1 MWRQQ
6 SHIKLPKA
14 FLYKSQLIL
23 QMVARPKTTTQ
34 KERSK
39 LPGSATGNLFYICG
53 FIWHWGRQTSV
64 HMRSCHTKIHISQ
77 MYSSYMLHLVT
88 QQVHICCTAW
98 FIGVICHIVSLG
110 QKVCHFLGHNKVRVG
125 WLGRCPGILWEP
137 IWKCAHMQL
146 VMENIRPQSSQL
158 VEPLWT
164 DPGIKEWN

>member
-1 MWRQQ
+1 MKKAEILAGGQTRIKKVMENVRERGEGGKWRENGEGGDERQTETD
-6 SHIKLPKA
+6 
-14 FLYKSQLIL
+14 
-23 QMVARPKTTTQ
+23 RPKTTTQ

-77 MYSSYMLHLVT
+77 MYSSYMLHLVI

-98 FIGVICHIVSLG
+98 FIGVICHIISLG

-125 WLGRCPGILWEP
+125 
-137 IWKCAHMQL
+137 
-146 VMENIRPQSSQL
+146 
-158 VEPLWT
+158 
-164 DPGIKEWN
+164 